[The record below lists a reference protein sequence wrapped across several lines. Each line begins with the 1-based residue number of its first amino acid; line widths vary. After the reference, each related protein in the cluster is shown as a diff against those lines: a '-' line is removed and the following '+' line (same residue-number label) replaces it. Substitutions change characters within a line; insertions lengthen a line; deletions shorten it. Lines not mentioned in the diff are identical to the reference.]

1 MNFAANYPRVCIE
14 SGNDVTGIEIT
25 PQIFDL
31 TAMFGEGNEPTKE
44 QFNAMF
50 PESYYPFNTGVDI
63 YNVPI
68 TINGIVND
76 IACADNGTGYIPKE
90 KIIIPEGDVDISLQ
104 GTLSGTYLQTVSA

>member
-1 MNFAANYPRVCIE
+1 M
-14 SGNDVTGIEIT
+14 
-25 PQIFDL
+25 
-31 TAMFGEGNEPTKE
+31 AMVGEGNEPTKE